1 MIGRRL
7 GGRSVDTAQLY
18 LRWVDDVVPIF
29 AATNRFGTQASSGV
43 PRTVPVHMEVERRAG
58 AQCPQE
64 ELPTHALGRSRLGQ
78 VSCQLDLQKERL
90 ERCGLCAYG
99 VAVITPLIS
108 GARASPSHI
117 VVRDTQAQ
125 QAQRGDKV
133 FVQAQIVHDFSE
145 SRNPWK
151 DELPFSSHQRRQPAA
166 VQTGEGAG
174 CTPARQCGGIGRAL
188 EANASGLRS
197 PGDSWLHVVGGAAGH
212 VRAACQR
219 RRWAPAGPREATR
232 VGSSPRAVP
241 RGAHQKGVCVGSCL
255 NSYFVRPGSAPGPC
269 KQPSK
274 CERVLCLRCVV

>member
-1 MIGRRL
+1 MIGSRL
-7 GGRSVDTAQLY
+7 GGRSVDTAQLH
-18 LRWVDDVVPIF
+18 LCWVDDVVPIF
-29 AATNRFGTQASSGV
+29 AATNCFRTQASSGV
-43 PRTVPVHMEVERRAG
+43 PRTVPVHVEVERRAG
-58 AQCPQE
+58 AQCAQA

-78 VSCQLDLQKERL
+78 VFCQLYLQKERL
-90 ERCGLCAYG
+90 ECCGLCAHG
-99 VAVITPLIS
+99 VAAITPLIS
-108 GARASPSHI
+108 GARASPSQI
-117 VVRDTQAQ
+117 VVRDTLAHKPK
-125 QAQRGDKV
+125 DKV

-145 SRNPWK
+145 SRNPRESRTSCRLRATSA
-151 DELPFSSHQRRQPAA
+151 DSRL
-166 VQTGEGAG
+166 QTGEGAG

-188 EANASGLRS
+188 EVNTSGLRS
-197 PGDSWLHVVGGAAGH
+197 RGDSWLHVVGGAAGH

>member
-1 MIGRRL
+1 MHL
-7 GGRSVDTAQLY
+7 DAPDLAKSSVSS
-18 LRWVDDVVPIF
+18 IF
-29 AATNRFGTQASSGV
+29 
-43 PRTVPVHMEVERRAG
+43 
-58 AQCPQE
+58 
-64 ELPTHALGRSRLGQ
+64 
-78 VSCQLDLQKERL
+78 KKRL
-90 ERCGLCAYG
+90 ECCGLCAHG
-99 VAVITPLIS
+99 VAAITPLIS
-108 GARASPSHI
+108 GARASPSQI
-117 VVRDTQAQ
+117 VVRDTLAHKPK
-125 QAQRGDKV
+125 DKV

-145 SRNPWK
+145 SRNPRESRTSCRLRATSA
-151 DELPFSSHQRRQPAA
+151 DSRL
-166 VQTGEGAG
+166 QTGEGAG

-188 EANASGLRS
+188 EVNTSGLRS
-197 PGDSWLHVVGGAAGH
+197 RGDSWLHVVGGAAGH